1 MSKRSFDSESCAFA
15 LLTVMRKNAT
25 LIQESEIK
33 QYTLSIL
40 VRNHAGV
47 LSHVA
52 GLFTRRG
59 YNIESIT
66 AGVTENPEITRI
78 TIVVTGDNRIVEQVA
93 KQCQKLVD
101 VIKVTS
107 LKYNESVTRELAI
120 IVVTASQ
127 QTRSQ
132 IIEIADVFDA
142 KIVDMSEC
150 AIMLEVTGNTRSI
163 NSIIQLLSP
172 FGIEEI
178 ARTGVVVLPYRSK
191 MPPIN

>member
-1 MSKRSFDSESCAFA
+1 MTIE
-15 LLTVMRKNAT
+15 
-25 LIQESEIK
+25 EPEIK

-66 AGVTENPEITRI
+66 AGITERSDITRI
-78 TIVVTGDNRIVEQVA
+78 TIVVTGDNKIVEQVL

-120 IVVTASQ
+120 ISVKAQ
-127 QTRSQ
+127 PENRSR
-132 IIEIADVFDA
+132 IIEIAGVFNA
-142 KIVDMSEC
+142 NVVDMAED
-150 AIMLEVTGNTRSI
+150 ALILEAVGNARHI

-172 FGIEEI
+172 FGIEDI
-178 ARTGVVVLPYRSK
+178 ARTGVAALAYRSRIA
-191 MPPIN
+191 PIN

>member
-1 MSKRSFDSESCAFA
+1 MNKE
-15 LLTVMRKNAT
+15 TNVHT
-25 LIQESEIK
+25 LDVK

-59 YNIESIT
+59 YNIESIS
-66 AGVTENPEITRI
+66 AGITENPEITRI
-78 TIVVTGDNRIVEQVA
+78 TIVVTGDNRIMEQA
-93 KQCQKLVD
+93 IKQCRKLVD
-101 VIKVTS
+101 VIKVTN
-107 LKYNESVTRELAI
+107 LKYNEAVTRELAL
-120 IVVTASQ
+120 IVVKANIEN
-127 QTRSQ
+127 RSR

-142 KIVDMSEC
+142 KIVDMAEE
-150 AIMLEVTGNTRSI
+150 AILLEVTGNIRKI

-178 ARTGVVVLPYRSK
+178 GRTGMVALKTRSAI
-191 MPPIN
+191 PAIN

>member
-1 MSKRSFDSESCAFA
+1 MNNEPI
-15 LLTVMRKNAT
+15 V
-25 LIQESEIK
+25 QEAETR

-59 YNIESIT
+59 YNIESIS
-66 AGVTENPEITRI
+66 AGITENPEITRI
-78 TIVVTGDNRIVEQVA
+78 TIVVTGDHRILEQVV

-101 VIKVTS
+101 VIKIKA

-120 IVVTASQ
+120 IAVKAD
-127 QTRSQ
+127 QTNRSK
-132 IIEIADVFDA
+132 IIEIADVFNA
-142 KIVDMSEC
+142 KIVDMAEDSL
-150 AIMLEVTGNTRSI
+150 MMEVTGNARQI

-172 FGIEEI
+172 FGIEQI
-178 ARTGVVVLPYRSK
+178 GRTGVVALEYRSK
-191 MPPIN
+191 ILPIY

>member
-1 MSKRSFDSESCAFA
+1 M
-15 LLTVMRKNAT
+15 KNGVVV
-25 LIQESEIK
+25 QEPEIK
-33 QYTLSIL
+33 RYTLSIQ

-59 YNIESIT
+59 YNIESIS
-66 AGVTENPEITRI
+66 AGITERPDVTRI
-78 TIVVTGDNRIVEQVA
+78 TIIVTGDNRIMEQVL

-101 VIKVTS
+101 VIKVSS
-107 LKYNESVTRELAI
+107 LKCNESVTRELAI
-120 IVVTASQ
+120 LTVSADLEN
-127 QTRSQ
+127 RSK

-142 KIVDMSEC
+142 KIVNMAEDALM
-150 AIMLEVTGNTRSI
+150 MEVVGNPRKI

-178 ARTGVVVLPYRSK
+178 ARTGVVALQYRSK
-191 MPPIN
+191 IRPIN

>member
-1 MSKRSFDSESCAFA
+1 MNNEA
-15 LLTVMRKNAT
+15 TVY
-25 LIQESEIK
+25 EPEIK

-59 YNIESIT
+59 YNIESIS
-66 AGVTENPEITRI
+66 AGITENPEITRI
-78 TIVVTGDNRIVEQVA
+78 TIVVTGDYRTMEQVI

-101 VIKVTS
+101 VISVTS
-107 LKYNESVTRELAI
+107 LKYNEAVTRELAL
-120 IVVTASQ
+120 IVVKSDQ
-127 QTRSQ
+127 NNRSR

-142 KIVDMSEC
+142 KIVDMAED
-150 AIMLEVTGNTRSI
+150 AILLEVTGNIRKI

-178 ARTGVVVLPYRSK
+178 GRTGMVALKARSTI
-191 MPPIN
+191 PPIN

>member
-1 MSKRSFDSESCAFA
+1 MGDPGK
-15 LLTVMRKNAT
+15 MKNGI
-25 LIQESEIK
+25 LIQQEPKAK
-33 QYTLSIL
+33 QHTLSLL

-59 YNIESIT
+59 YNIESIS

-101 VIKVTS
+101 VIKVTT
-107 LKYNESVTRELAI
+107 LKYNEAVTRELALI
-120 IVVTASQ
+120 AVDADQ
-127 QTRSQ
+127 ENRSR
-132 IIEIADVFDA
+132 IIEIAGVFDA
-142 KIVDMSEC
+142 KIVDMAENTVL
-150 AIMLEVTGNTRSI
+150 LEVTGNIRKI
-163 NSIIQLLSP
+163 NSIIKLLSA

-178 ARTGVVVLPYRSK
+178 ARTGMVAMKTRSRI
-191 MPPIN
+191 PPLN

>member
-1 MSKRSFDSESCAFA
+1 MKHRV
-15 LLTVMRKNAT
+15 LT
-25 LIQESEIK
+25 QESEAK
-33 QYTLSIL
+33 QYTLSML

-59 YNIESIT
+59 YNIESIS
-66 AGVTENPEITRI
+66 AGVTENPEITRM
-78 TIVVTGDNRIVEQVA
+78 TIVVTGDQKIVEQVV

-107 LKYNESVTRELAI
+107 LQYNESVVRELAI
-120 IVVTASQ
+120 IVIKASQ
-127 QTRSQ
+127 ETRSH

-142 KIVDMSEC
+142 RIVDMAES

-163 NSIIQLLSP
+163 NSMITLLSP

-178 ARTGVVVLPYRSK
+178 ARTGVVALPYRSQI
-191 MPPIN
+191 PPIN

>member
-1 MSKRSFDSESCAFA
+1 MNNEEI
-15 LLTVMRKNAT
+15 VY
-25 LIQESEIK
+25 EPEIK

-59 YNIESIT
+59 YNIESIS

-78 TIVVTGDNRIVEQVA
+78 TIVVTGDKRVVEQVV
-93 KQCQKLVD
+93 KQCRKLVD
-101 VIKVTS
+101 VISVTS
-107 LKYNESVTRELAI
+107 LKYNEAVTRELAL
-120 IVVTASQ
+120 IVVKADQ
-127 QTRSQ
+127 ENRSR

-142 KIVDMSEC
+142 KVVDMAEDS
-150 AIMLEVTGNTRSI
+150 ILLEVTGNIRKI

-178 ARTGVVVLPYRSK
+178 GRTGMVALQARSTI
-191 MPPIN
+191 PSIN

>member
-1 MSKRSFDSESCAFA
+1 MESPDPE
-15 LLTVMRKNAT
+15 TR
-25 LIQESEIK
+25 

-66 AGVTENPEITRI
+66 AGITERPDVTRI
-78 TIVVTGDNRIVEQVA
+78 TIVVTGDSRIVEQVT
-93 KQCQKLVD
+93 KQCHKLVD
-101 VIKVTS
+101 VINVTS

-120 IVVTASQ
+120 IAVSARPEN
-127 QTRSQ
+127 RSA
-132 IIEIADVFDA
+132 IIEVVNVFNA
-142 KIVDMSEC
+142 HIVDMAED
-150 AIMLEVTGNTRSI
+150 ALILEVVGNARQI

-172 FGIEEI
+172 FGIENI
-178 ARTGVVVLPYRSK
+178 ARTGVVALAYRSQ
-191 MPPIN
+191 MAPIN

>member
-1 MSKRSFDSESCAFA
+1 VTHE
-15 LLTVMRKNAT
+15 
-25 LIQESEIK
+25 EPEIK

-66 AGVTENPEITRI
+66 AGITERSDITRI
-78 TIVVTGDNRIVEQVA
+78 TIVVTGDNKIVEQVL

-101 VIKVTS
+101 VINVSS
-107 LKYNESVTRELAI
+107 LKYNESVSRELAI
-120 IVVTASQ
+120 ISVSARPEH
-127 QTRSQ
+127 RSR
-132 IIEIADVFDA
+132 IIEVADVFNA
-142 KIVDMSEC
+142 NVVDMSED
-150 AIMLEVTGNTRSI
+150 AIILEAVGNARHI

-172 FGIEEI
+172 FGIEDI
-178 ARTGVVVLPYRSK
+178 ARTGVAALAYRSRIA
-191 MPPIN
+191 PIN

>member
-1 MSKRSFDSESCAFA
+1 M
-15 LLTVMRKNAT
+15 MRNGMPVKGSA
-25 LIQESEIK
+25 IK

-40 VRNHAGV
+40 VRNHPGV

-59 YNIESIT
+59 YNIESIS
-66 AGVTENPEITRI
+66 AGITENPEITRI
-78 TIVVTGDNRIVEQVA
+78 TIVVAGDHKILEQVL

-120 IVVTASQ
+120 IAVKADQ
-127 QTRSQ
+127 GNRSR
-132 IIEIADVFDA
+132 IIEIVGVFDA
-142 KIVDMSEC
+142 KIVDMAED
-150 AIMLEVTGNTRSI
+150 AIMLEVTGNTRRI
-163 NSIIQLLSP
+163 NSIIRLLSP

-178 ARTGVVVLPYRSK
+178 ARTGVVALQYRSQIQ
-191 MPPIN
+191 PIN

>member
-1 MSKRSFDSESCAFA
+1 MAI
-15 LLTVMRKNAT
+15 TT
-25 LIQESEIK
+25 LNQEPEIK

-59 YNIESIT
+59 YNIESIS
-66 AGVTENPEITRI
+66 AGITERSDITRI
-78 TIVVTGDNRIVEQVA
+78 TIVVTGDNKILEQVL

-101 VIKVTS
+101 VIKIAS

-120 IVVTASQ
+120 ISVSAKQ
-127 QTRSQ
+127 ENRSR
-132 IIEIADVFDA
+132 IIEIADVFSA
-142 KIVDMSEC
+142 NIVDMAED
-150 AIMLEVTGNTRSI
+150 AIILEVVGNARRI

-172 FGIEEI
+172 FGIEDI
-178 ARTGVVVLPYRSK
+178 ARTGVVALAYRSQ
-191 MPPIN
+191 MAPIN

>member
-1 MSKRSFDSESCAFA
+1 MQ
-15 LLTVMRKNAT
+15 NGI
-25 LIQESEIK
+25 LIQEPEIK

-40 VRNHAGV
+40 VRNHPGV

-66 AGVTENPEITRI
+66 AGITEKPDITRI
-78 TIVVTGDNRIVEQVA
+78 TIVVTGDYRILEQVL

-107 LKYNESVTRELAI
+107 LKYNESVTRELALI
-120 IVVTASQ
+120 TVSANQ
-127 QTRSQ
+127 HTRSR
-132 IIEIADVFDA
+132 IIEVVDVFDA
-142 KIVDMSEC
+142 KIVDMAEE
-150 AIMLEVTGNTRSI
+150 AIMLEVTGNTRKI
-163 NSIIQLLSP
+163 NSIIQLLSA

-178 ARTGVVVLPYRSK
+178 ARTGVVALQYRSQI
-191 MPPIN
+191 PPIN